1 MYDLF
6 MSPEECEQ
14 KPFDPELATF
24 ATRGLRW
31 PRTAFI
37 MWSPRAIGGHE
48 EYETRL
54 KTHIYVLFVKI
65 CYGITP
71 G

>member
-1 MYDLF
+1 MR
-6 MSPEECEQ
+6 SKECEQ

-37 MWSPRAIGGHE
+37 MWSPRAIGGHK
-48 EYETRL
+48 EYKTRL
-54 KTHIYVLFVKI
+54 KTYIYTSYLSKYV
-65 CYGITP
+65 TE
-71 G
+71 